1 VHAANASWLGLANE
15 QAMLEYVPRGQMD
28 ARSQFNCSGINMDCE
43 IFAWGQTTTTVGD
56 QGQRSNAA
64 LTAVQ
69 FANHWLYTRDVNWLQ
84 SHYLFPRE
92 VIAFFADYLTLEADG
107 RYHSRNDCL
116 NELCSGDLGDHA
128 ESMIRNDDPHV
139 TIGLL
144 RFLFP
149 VVVEMAQT
157 LGVDTD
163 QLPIWRHI
171 GANLAHYVDVAQ
183 PGSAHGARIYGR
195 FRGALHPPRPNTQ
208 LTFSASWPGYD
219 PELNLNAT
227 LRKLDDATALYMQSF
242 TCGNCFPLFPPGAV
256 RSGVAVDATWNSTL
270 AAIQCGWQ
278 QNMLLRDG
286 CEGLATEAIGGMAV
300 VSEALL
306 GQGQHG
312 WLALFPGLPLA
323 QPAAFRNLRAIG
335 GLLVSARRA
344 GGGGVV
350 SNVVVRN
357 DARDGA
363 AQTVALLS
371 PWAGANATIDAFA
384 PHLVNS
390 EPASFTHTDSPVS
403 LAACQEM
410 SKNCTQNR
418 ERLPRCVAVG
428 CRRRLRRDSGEWRQ
442 APGDRQTWCYHRGVP
457 VQGRCRRDVPH
468 RSIRLY
474 QLRCLQSKLRT
485 PHQKPAD
492 SIGVDHFETS
502 RRHYKQ
508 YKTSSLCLLCLAI
521 LFVLPATY

>member
-1 VHAANASWLGLANE
+1 MIVRCARDVLQNQQGIYFGVHAANASWLGLANE

-28 ARSQFNCSGINMDCE
+28 ARAQFNCSGINMDCE

-69 FANHWLYTRDVNWLQ
+69 FANHWLYTRDVNWLK

-92 VIAFFADYLTLEADG
+92 VIAFFTDYLTLEADG
-107 RYHSRNDCL
+107 RYHSLNDCL

-128 ESMIRNDDPHV
+128 ESALRNDDPHV

-157 LGVDTD
+157 LGVDGD
-163 QLPIWRHI
+163 QLPKWQHI
-171 GANLAHYVDVAQ
+171 GANLAPYVDVAQ
-183 PGSAHGARIYGR
+183 PGNNTREARIYGR

-219 PELNLNAT
+219 PELNVNTT
-227 LRKLDDATALYMQSF
+227 LRQIDNNSALYMQSF

-270 AAIQCGWQ
+270 AAIDCGWQ

-286 CEGLATEAIGGMAV
+286 CTGMATEAIGGMAV
-300 VSEALL
+300 ASEALL

-312 WLALFPGLPLA
+312 WLALFPGLPLG

-335 GLLVSARRA
+335 GLLVSARRDSA
-344 GGGGVV
+344 GAV
-350 SNVVVRN
+350 SSVMVTN
-357 DARDGA
+357 DARDGH

-371 PWAGANATIDAFA
+371 PWAGQAFVTTAEGTGAKPKVTAKHGAVGVYEFGAEIGAAYRIDA
-384 PHLVNS
+384 P
-390 EPASFTHTDSPVS
+390 
-403 LAACQEM
+403 
-410 SKNCTQNR
+410 K
-418 ERLPRCVAVG
+418 
-428 CRRRLRRDSGEWRQ
+428 
-442 APGDRQTWCYHRGVP
+442 
-457 VQGRCRRDVPH
+457 
-468 RSIRLY
+468 
-474 QLRCLQSKLRT
+474 
-485 PHQKPAD
+485 
-492 SIGVDHFETS
+492 
-502 RRHYKQ
+502 
-508 YKTSSLCLLCLAI
+508 
-521 LFVLPATY
+521 